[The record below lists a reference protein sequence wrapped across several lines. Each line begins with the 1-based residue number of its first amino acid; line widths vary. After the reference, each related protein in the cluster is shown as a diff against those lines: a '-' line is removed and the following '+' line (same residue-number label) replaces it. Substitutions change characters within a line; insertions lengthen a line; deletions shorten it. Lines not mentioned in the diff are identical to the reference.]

1 METRGVSY
9 YYRVQSDFDYIAV
22 TLNDDRGKAAVEG
35 IVCPI
40 WPEYVPGHDAFTFA
54 VDFGTTNTHI
64 ECMRQD
70 NMPEPLHLHSVSRSR
85 LLATLYNGSQLLYDV
100 IIKQEFLPKEIGG
113 DYGFPQR
120 TVLPECER
128 VDAENVDHVVSL
140 GDANIP
146 FIYEK
151 QRL

>member
-1 METRGVSY
+1 M
-9 YYRVQSDFDYIAV
+9 
-22 TLNDDRGKAAVEG
+22 
-35 IVCPI
+35 
-40 WPEYVPGHDAFTFA
+40 PGHDAFTFA

-64 ECMRQD
+64 SVCVRTIC
-70 NMPEPLHLHSVSRSR
+70 PSRLHLHSVSRSE

-120 TVLPECER
+120 TVLSECER
-128 VDAENVDHVVSL
+128 VDAENVDNVVSL

-146 FIYEK
+146 FIYE
-151 QRL
+151 RRVWDTETVLFRI